1 MSFAMYT
8 YDRISTCR
16 IPVVDVASSRAIGS
30 KNVAILG
37 TVGLYISRRLV
48 DSRDN
53 YYVITIRRVRM
64 HATLRKVEHI
74 TLYFYHVC
82 SQMKT
87 SLMEFV
93 MKNDNITMLNN
104 CNFAGKTL
112 PPYIATYLHFHPVLS
127 LYSLTLLDGGKQSE
141 QGLVRTMY

>member
-1 MSFAMYT
+1 M
-8 YDRISTCR
+8 STCR
-16 IPVVDVASSRAIGS
+16 IPVVDVASRRTISS

-48 DSRDN
+48 HSRDN
-53 YYVITIRRVRM
+53 YYVITTRRVRM
-64 HATLRKVEHI
+64 QATLRKVEHI
-74 TLYFYHVC
+74 TLYFYHVF

-93 MKNDNITMLNN
+93 MKKDNNTMPSN
-104 CNFAGKTL
+104 CNFAEKTL
-112 PPYIATYLHFHPVLS
+112 PPYIVAYLHLHLVFVLANTVRWS
-127 LYSLTLLDGGKQSE
+127 QTTK